1 MLAKGNIFGET
12 FPEKIRDQIEVRE
25 YIHGQGLLDTTEA
38 GVPTA
43 AAQFTGTRMEQLRYL
58 HSNTSWLK
66 LVSSVDVKSTAR
78 FRKTTLQN
86 AKNIGDSG
94 LAKLNVLF
102 GGVKSSGEGI
112 RGGLQLAGEN
122 IGIGKPGND
131 NYGYPIF
138 PKTDAYGFGGVE
150 SGIRPMPGILSA
162 TVEHLSNG
170 TLRRATIKIKAY
182 NRTQFEI
189 IDTLYLRLGYSML
202 LEWGHTIMAQGKAPN
217 DIKYNTNPDVYSL
230 ENDFLGGKKNYQ
242 QILDTIRQNRE
253 TSEGNYDGFLG
264 RVVNFTWEFK
274 PDGTYDI
281 TVFAISVGDVIES
294 INLNSTTLATSGSA
308 TTTARTPYEVIGTY
322 KDKHDLGAFLADQ
335 AQAVNAAA
343 GGLGVAARIADP
355 YDSTV
360 FGAGSYRFWQGANTV
375 EYSTDL
381 YRFEY
386 YIRFG
391 TLLEW
396 LEKSKL
402 LTVGGAN
409 PRPCLNIDYDIDS
422 NLIQLDRFTAPCDP
436 SVCIFQRPGYT
447 LYKRPPKQIIGYKT
461 ETIKDYVVVK
471 ENATKDDLDIL
482 NYQQNRTADSV
493 TGDSWLSIFEAI
505 GILIDEIKY
514 AFTGRDEFVYDA
526 ATKQIRVLTG
536 GTREVTTPI
545 YDDPKATLTA
555 VDLFTNLARK
565 DRPRTQFFLDSK
577 KYPNVGRLMN
587 VFFNMTYLLRTFD
600 SLIDNE
606 TGKVSL
612 LDFLQTICEGFCSTT
627 GGYNKLTVFIDE
639 DTNTVKIIDKV
650 GVDKRGQIINS
661 LGGPTKLAKFNIYG
675 FKQAYKN
682 YNQVEVR
689 DYYTGNFIQNFQIR
703 TELTKET
710 SAMIAISAAAQ
721 GQNILGENSTAFSVW
736 NQGLEDRILKYFNNP
751 KAGTDPVEYKKKIIA
766 EKMAVFNQFIE
777 SIQDSNVFE
786 GDFELSPTW
795 NESGFSTYSNAA
807 HTLVLNNTNAEA
819 LSKGT
824 QNPGTGFLPLKV
836 SLTMKGMSGMK
847 ILQEFK
853 IQSDFLPSNYPQA
866 LRFLVMN
873 IKHELTNN
881 QWTTTLETISAPES
895 AVAQEEEGDR
905 RKPDRN
911 RKAQQNTGATKPC
924 PPAPN
929 YSTPGILTISR
940 LPKEM
945 MEGLDKFTAGNPG
958 LRALAGGIV
967 VREGGAKKTSVQYK
981 NNNPGNLKSGKLLK
995 FNTMEEGWA
1004 AMIDRIIKPW
1014 VQGTKPALRYPSGTQ
1029 YPNCHKDLDNQ
1040 YFKQHNIPYSEQESY
1055 GYVSGSPTLRQ
1066 FVNVYAPL
1074 SEARTDSPP
1083 NYAAQLY
1090 KTLIANGVGITSIDE
1105 PMSNYIKV

>member
-1 MLAKGNIFGET
+1 MLVKGNIFGET

-78 FRKTTLQN
+78 FIKTTLQN
-86 AKNIGDSG
+86 AQNIGDSG

-112 RGGLQLAGEN
+112 RGGLQVAGEN
-122 IGIGKPGND
+122 IGIGNPGND
-131 NYGYPIF
+131 ANGYPIF
-138 PKTDAYGFGGVE
+138 PKKDAYGFGGIE

-162 TVEHLSNG
+162 AVEHLSNG

-230 ENDFLGGKKNYQ
+230 EKDFLGGKKNYQ

-253 TSEGNYDGFLG
+253 SSEGNYDGFLG
-264 RVVNFTWEFK
+264 RVVNFTWEFR
-274 PDGTYDI
+274 PDGTYDVTI
-281 TVFAISVGDVIES
+281 FAISVGDVIES
-294 INLNSTTLATSGSA
+294 INLNSTTLAVSGSA
-308 TTTARTPYEVIGTY
+308 TTTAKTPYEVIGTY
-322 KDKHDLGAFLADQ
+322 RDKHDLGTFLADQ
-335 AQAVNAAA
+335 ARDVNIAVGANTS
-343 GGLGVAARIADP
+343 VAAQIADP
-355 YDSTV
+355 NDPTIY
-360 FGAGSYRFWQGANTV
+360 GASSYRFWPGANSNAT
-375 EYSTDL
+375 TTFDL

-402 LTVGGAN
+402 LTVGGDN
-409 PRPCLNIDYDIDS
+409 PRPCLNIDYDLDS

-471 ENATKDDLDIL
+471 ENATEDDIDIL
-482 NYQQNRTADSV
+482 NVQQNRSANDAK
-493 TGDSWLSIFEAI
+493 GFLDLLGIFY
-505 GILIDEIKY
+505 DEIKY
-514 AFTGRDEFVYDA
+514 AFTGHDEFVFDA
-526 ATKQIRVLTG
+526 ETKQIRVLTG
-536 GTREVTTPI
+536 GTRQVTTPI

-555 VDLFTNLARK
+555 VDLFSDLAR
-565 DRPRTQFFLDSK
+565 DIYPRTQFFLDSK

-587 VFFNMTYLLRTFD
+587 VFFNMTYLLKTFD

-606 TGKVSL
+606 TGRVSL
-612 LDFLQTICEGFCSTT
+612 LDFLQTICDGFCSTT

-650 GVDKRGQIINS
+650 GVDNRGKILKL

-675 FKQAYKN
+675 FNPTYKN

-710 SAMIAISAAAQ
+710 STMIAISAAAQ
-721 GQNILGENSTAFSVW
+721 GQNILGENSTAFSKW

-751 KAGTDPVEYKKKIIA
+751 TTVTDPIEYKKKIIA

-777 SIQDSNVFE
+777 NIQDSKQFE
-786 GDFELSPTW
+786 GDNDLSPSW
-795 NESGFSTYSNAA
+795 NESEFSTYSNAA
-807 HTLVLNNTNAEA
+807 RTLVLNNTNAEA
-819 LSKGT
+819 VSKGT

-895 AVAQEEEGDR
+895 AVAQKEEGDR
-905 RKPDRN
+905 RKPERS
-911 RKAQQNTGATKPC
+911 RRAQQNTGGTVPC

-929 YSTPGILTISR
+929 YPTPGILTISN
-940 LPKEM
+940 LPKKM
-945 MEGLDKFTAGNPG
+945 IEGLDKFTAGNPG

-967 VREGGAKKTSVQYK
+967 VREGGARETSLQYK
-981 NNNPGNLKSGKLLK
+981 NNNPGNLKSKKLLK

-1004 AMIDRIIKPW
+1004 AMIDRLIKPW
-1014 VQGTKPALRYPSGTQ
+1014 IEGTKPALRYPSGTQ

-1040 YFKQHNIPYSEQESY
+1040 YFDQHSVAYTKQESY

-1083 NYAAQLY
+1083 SYAASLY